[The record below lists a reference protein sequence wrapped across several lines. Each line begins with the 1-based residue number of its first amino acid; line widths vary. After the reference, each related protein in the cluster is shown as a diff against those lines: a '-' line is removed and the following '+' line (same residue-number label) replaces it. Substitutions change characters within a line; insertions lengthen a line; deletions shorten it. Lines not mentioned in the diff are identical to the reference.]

1 MFPAYFSLAAADTCN
16 GTFSAYQRGLFNTY
30 AQDSIARASF
40 FHVPIVTTNNFLYS
54 TFGMGSL
61 ESTMNNIW
69 NLSLDQYAW
78 RMNNPQ
84 GFSSWYAPGAC
95 STPSNPLPA
104 GAWTQ
109 TLYPWMQP
117 GANTTTVGS
126 TSSGNVKIETAED
139 REYKAK
145 FDKMKKYVEA
155 ILKENEKYS
164 FDNDIPTETVAVIKE
179 AMDLKSSVN
188 KDKTMKEVYE
198 TFKKAYAKISD
209 ETIVEY
215 ITENKSV
222 NVLGGKDDK
231 NSFYKRLKET
241 GYEFTGEEIDKE
253 ISVLRKALDNS
264 SNNDTNL
271 ETKTGV
277 VSQILL
283 DDSIEIL
290 DVISSW
296 NSSYRK
302 TDNKGIILYI
312 KGKKPSSTEKNNQ
325 YDTLINDLSKK
336 LSDKA
341 NNVAKSLKE
350 ESKTLLEE
358 KAEAL
363 TEAVESSTRNYETI
377 SKAFDELYAYTR
389 LAAMNVLRRDA
400 NRYYGDFD
408 PSMFDRDLLKEEVT
422 NDLEKEGFSLSDYTE
437 SVETNA
443 ELEVVEHDENA
454 GSTTSSTSTQ
464 GANNENKQEKTV
476 NKVEDYSTT
485 TSQTITENGVEY
497 VVRETNDSKVKFVVK
512 EDGKI
517 YKVDG
522 DTITN
527 TTISE
532 SDLKSA
538 NSTAKEK
545 QEIDGNMQTSGAK
558 VSRVLYQNNT
568 PNNVDRHVKNT
579 LANLNQENIISFL
592 DGIYAKDKWNYCQK
606 FFEKM
611 TDDGKGNDDYN
622 TEKLNL
628 IKQVIDKATSLGID
642 NKYLDQLQGIYDDYA
657 TEDGLKYGCNFD
669 ERYGTWWESSVATV
683 ERYANMYDK
692 KWYHKI
698 LGSDFVGFGVG
709 LIAGMTTAD
718 KLSYAEVVDHCIKK
732 LYDEIKEVEKEN
744 RALSLEA

>member
-117 GANTTTVGS
+117 GASTTTVGS

-139 REYKAK
+139 KEYKAK

-198 TFKKAYAKISD
+198 NFKKAYAKISD

-231 NSFYKRLKET
+231 NSFYNRLKET
-241 GYEFTGEEIDKE
+241 GYEFTGEKIDNE
-253 ISVLRKALDNS
+253 ISALRKALDNS

-363 TEAVESSTRNYETI
+363 KEAVESSTRNYETI

-408 PSMFDRDLLKEEVT
+408 LSMFDKDLLEEEVT
-422 NDLEKEGFSLSDYTE
+422 NDLKKEGFSLSDYTE

-522 DTITN
+522 DQISE
-527 TTISE
+527 TTIDESKLE
-532 SDLKSA
+532 SDNKKAETKLAEEKTIA
-538 NSTAKEK
+538 GYKNAGKQVMEALYGDNSTTRRDK
-545 QEIDGNMQTSGAK
+545 I
-558 VSRVLYQNNT
+558 NT
-568 PNNVDRHVKNT
+568 RLSTINSDNVMT
-579 LANLNQENIISFL
+579 FL
-592 DGIYAKDKWNYCQK
+592 DGVYSYNRISSEGLFERMDDHDKDHKISKDNKLKLLNSLLEKAKSLNISGRNIDILQEIYDKNTDSAGINNGTEDFNNNY
-606 FFEKM
+606 
-611 TDDGKGNDDYN
+611 GNIWYSIN
-622 TEKLNL
+622 SSLRRSWGLTWF
-628 IKQVIDKATSLGID
+628 ASLGMFDRLKENEAID
-642 NKYLDQLQGIYDDYA
+642 
-657 TEDGLKYGCNFD
+657 
-669 ERYGTWWESSVATV
+669 
-683 ERYANMYDK
+683 
-692 KWYHKI
+692 YH
-698 LGSDFVGFGVG
+698 
-709 LIAGMTTAD
+709 M
-718 KLSYAEVVDHCIKK
+718 KK
-732 LYDEIKEVEKEN
+732 LYDEIKEVEKDN
-744 RALSLEA
+744 RAISLEA